1 MSTTETVNPTET
13 EASRLAGV
21 EKELNTLE
29 RRLKR
34 EALISTIMT
43 VVVLLVL
50 SFYFMYGYREFS
62 KLLQPSEIVGLGAA
76 LVDENVTV
84 LRESIQDEVESGAP
98 VWAEQL
104 SSQAIA
110 AVPLV
115 REELEKF
122 AVAQAK
128 DAIEQYV
135 TISQDEFRRVLKE
148 NHAEF
153 QGLVTELSK
162 EGEATDEVVAALEE
176 VLNKELGGDMEVA
189 AADLVETL
197 QLANHKLVR
206 LGADTDLDDD
216 EQKERLVMML
226 FRRIQ
231 MDEGSKAEQS
241 GDETSPLSIFD
252 TPLKELGLSDP
263 IDAIVTPVVTKTNR
277 ASKSSV
283 AATPNVVKA
292 DPVSKSPKKAATA
305 AAARASVEAAAAAA
319 AEKQARAAEEA
330 AQKAA
335 GLQEEAA
342 KSAASATKE
351 ARVATKEAREATAEA
366 RTARDELRAAEKDA
380 RAAIQEL
387 LKLQKQL
394 ANKPEPAKPEP
405 VKDDSSDEK
414 DSPAADDVADDK
426 EEADAEEPE
435 KASASD
441 ESS

>member
-1 MSTTETVNPTET
+1 MSTTETATKTET

-43 VVVLLVL
+43 VVVLLLL
-50 SFYFMYGYREFS
+50 SGYFVYGYIQFS
-62 KLLQPSEIVGLGAA
+62 KLMQPADIVSLGAA

-84 LRESIQDEVESGAP
+84 LRESIQDEVDQGAP

-115 REELEKF
+115 REEMEKF
-122 AVAQAK
+122 AVTQAK

-153 QGLVTELSK
+153 QGLVAELSR

-206 LGADTDLDDD
+206 LGEDTDLDDD
-216 EQKERLVMML
+216 EQNERLVMML

-231 MDEGSKAEQS
+231 MDEGSKVEES
-241 GDETSPLSIFD
+241 GDGTSPLSILD
-252 TPLKELGLSDP
+252 TPLKELGLADP
-263 IDAIVTPVVTKTNR
+263 IDAIVPPIVTKPRSTR
-277 ASKSSV
+277 KPIASAK
-283 AATPNVVKA
+283 PIVVK
-292 DPVSKSPKKAATA
+292 K
-305 AAARASVEAAAAAA
+305 
-319 AEKQARAAEEA
+319 
-330 AQKAA
+330 
-335 GLQEEAA
+335 
-342 KSAASATKE
+342 
-351 ARVATKEAREATAEA
+351 
-366 RTARDELRAAEKDA
+366 
-380 RAAIQEL
+380 
-387 LKLQKQL
+387 
-394 ANKPEPAKPEP
+394 KPEPAKPEP
-405 VKDDSSDEK
+405 AKPE
-414 DSPAADDVADDK
+414 PAK
-426 EEADAEEPE
+426 PEPAKPE
-435 KASASD
+435 PAKPEPAKPEPAKP
-441 ESS
+441 EPAKPEPAKP